1 MNIIIKP
8 YNPQEGLF
16 YFKPDTTL
24 NRDYTNLY
32 LPHFIKRVEAKELF
46 YIRIDRAG
54 KGIGE
59 RYASRYFSKGNYAL
73 SISIAPDIFPNATPS
88 QAPSAAPNATPS
100 ATPSQAPSTA
110 LNAPPSQAPSATPS
124 AAPNSTPS
132 QAASAAPNAT
142 PSATPS
148 QAPSTALN
156 APPSQ
161 APSATPSAAP
171 NSTPSQA
178 ASATPSQASS
188 AMPSQ
193 APSATQS
200 AAIINR
206 SVSNSIDYSFY
217 SMPAEKVEDPQLIEQ
232 FCKYIAQITE
242 IISLRT
248 GDIIAIETG
257 KKEHFSIED
266 SLPIPTSNSSSTSER
281 LSNKETDPKAGKQE
295 PTGTRRCQITCFPN
309 LAPVNII
316 F

>member
-46 YIRIDRAG
+46 YTRIDRAG
-54 KGIGE
+54 KGIAE

-88 QAPSAAPNATPS
+88 QAPSATPS
-100 ATPSQAPSTA
+100 AV
-110 LNAPPSQAPSATPS
+110 
-124 AAPNSTPS
+124 
-132 QAASAAPNAT
+132 
-142 PSATPS
+142 
-148 QAPSTALN
+148 
-156 APPSQ
+156 
-161 APSATPSAAP
+161 
-171 NSTPSQA
+171 
-178 ASATPSQASS
+178 
-188 AMPSQ
+188 
-193 APSATQS
+193 
-200 AAIINR
+200 IING
-206 SVSNSIDYSFY
+206 SVANSIDYSFY
-217 SMPAEKVEDPQLIEQ
+217 SMPAEKIEEPQFIEE

-257 KKEHFSIED
+257 KKEYFSIED
-266 SLPIPTSNSSSTSER
+266 SLPIPTSNSSSTSDR

>member
-46 YIRIDRAG
+46 YTRIDRAG
-54 KGIGE
+54 KGIAE

-73 SISIAPDIFPNATPS
+73 SISIAPDIFPNAAPS
-88 QAPSAAPNATPS
+88 QAPSTAPN

-110 LNAPPSQAPSATPS
+110 LNAPPS
-124 AAPNSTPS
+124 
-132 QAASAAPNAT
+132 
-142 PSATPS
+142 
-148 QAPSTALN
+148 
-156 APPSQ
+156 
-161 APSATPSAAP
+161 
-171 NSTPSQA
+171 
-178 ASATPSQASS
+178 
-188 AMPSQ
+188 
-193 APSATQS
+193 
-200 AAIINR
+200 AAIING
-206 SVSNSIDYSFY
+206 SVANSIDYSFY

-257 KKEHFSIED
+257 KKEYFSIED
-266 SLPIPTSNSSSTSER
+266 SLPIPTSNTSSPS
-281 LSNKETDPKAGKQE
+281 GI
-295 PTGTRRCQITCFPN
+295 TGTRRCQITCFPN

>member
-46 YIRIDRAG
+46 YTRIDRAG
-54 KGIGE
+54 KGIAE

-73 SISIAPDIFPNATPS
+73 SISIAPDIFPNAAPSQAPSTAPNATPS
-88 QAPSAAPNATPS
+88 QAPSAM
-100 ATPSQAPSTA
+100 
-110 LNAPPSQAPSATPS
+110 
-124 AAPNSTPS
+124 
-132 QAASAAPNAT
+132 
-142 PSATPS
+142 
-148 QAPSTALN
+148 
-156 APPSQ
+156 
-161 APSATPSAAP
+161 
-171 NSTPSQA
+171 PSQA
-178 ASATPSQASS
+178 ASATPS
-188 AMPSQ
+188 
-193 APSATQS
+193 

-206 SVSNSIDYSFY
+206 SVANSIDYSFY
-217 SMPAEKVEDPQLIEQ
+217 SMPAEKIEDPQLIEE

-257 KKEHFSIED
+257 KKEYFSIED
-266 SLPIPTSNSSSTSER
+266 SLPIPTSNSSSTSDR
-281 LSNKETDPKAGKQE
+281 LSNKETDPKAEKQE

>member
-54 KGIGE
+54 KGIAE

-73 SISIAPDIFPNATPS
+73 SISIAPDIFPNA
-88 QAPSAAPNATPS
+88 
-100 ATPSQAPSTA
+100 
-110 LNAPPSQAPSATPS
+110 APSATPS
-124 AAPNSTPS
+124 AAPNTTP
-132 QAASAAPNAT
+132 
-142 PSATPS
+142 
-148 QAPSTALN
+148 
-156 APPSQ
+156 
-161 APSATPSAAP
+161 
-171 NSTPSQA
+171 
-178 ASATPSQASS
+178 
-188 AMPSQ
+188 
-193 APSATQS
+193 S

-206 SVSNSIDYSFY
+206 SVANSIDYSFY
-217 SMPAEKVEDPQLIEQ
+217 SMPAEKIEDPQLIEE

-248 GDIIAIETG
+248 GDIIAFETG
-257 KKEHFSIED
+257 KKEYFSIDD

-281 LSNKETDPKAGKQE
+281 LSNKETDPKAEKQE

>member
-46 YIRIDRAG
+46 YTRIDRAG
-54 KGIGE
+54 KGIAE

-73 SISIAPDIFPNATPS
+73 SISIAPDIFPNAAPS
-88 QAPSAAPNATPS
+88 QAPNATP
-100 ATPSQAPSTA
+100 
-110 LNAPPSQAPSATPS
+110 N
-124 AAPNSTPS
+124 
-132 QAASAAPNAT
+132 
-142 PSATPS
+142 ATPS

-178 ASATPSQASS
+178 ASATPSQA
-188 AMPSQ
+188 
-193 APSATQS
+193 PSATQS
-200 AAIINR
+200 AAIING
-206 SVSNSIDYSFY
+206 SVANSIDYSFY
-217 SMPAEKVEDPQLIEQ
+217 SMPAEKIEDPQLIEQ

-257 KKEHFSIED
+257 KKEYFSIED

-281 LSNKETDPKAGKQE
+281 LSNKETDPKAEKQE

>member
-46 YIRIDRAG
+46 YTRIDRAG
-54 KGIGE
+54 KGIAE
-59 RYASRYFSKGNYAL
+59 RYASRYFTKGNYAL
-73 SISIAPDIFPNATPS
+73 SISIAPDIFPNA
-88 QAPSAAPNATPS
+88 APSAA
-100 ATPSQAPSTA
+100 
-110 LNAPPSQAPSATPS
+110 
-124 AAPNSTPS
+124 PS
-132 QAASAAPNAT
+132 QAASAT
-142 PSATPS
+142 
-148 QAPSTALN
+148 L
-156 APPSQ
+156 
-161 APSATPSAAP
+161 
-171 NSTPSQA
+171 SQA
-178 ASATPSQASS
+178 ASATPSAV
-188 AMPSQ
+188 
-193 APSATQS
+193 
-200 AAIINR
+200 IING
-206 SVSNSIDYSFY
+206 SVANSIDYSFY
-217 SMPAEKVEDPQLIEQ
+217 SMPAGKIEDPQLIEE

-266 SLPIPTSNSSSTSER
+266 SLPIPTSNSSSTSNR
-281 LSNKETDPKAGKQE
+281 LSNKETDPKAEKQE

>member
-46 YIRIDRAG
+46 YTRIDRAG
-54 KGIGE
+54 KGIAE

-73 SISIAPDIFPNATPS
+73 SISIAPDIFPNA
-88 QAPSAAPNATPS
+88 
-100 ATPSQAPSTA
+100 
-110 LNAPPSQAPSATPS
+110 APSATPS
-124 AAPNSTPS
+124 AAPNTTP
-132 QAASAAPNAT
+132 
-142 PSATPS
+142 
-148 QAPSTALN
+148 
-156 APPSQ
+156 
-161 APSATPSAAP
+161 
-171 NSTPSQA
+171 
-178 ASATPSQASS
+178 
-188 AMPSQ
+188 
-193 APSATQS
+193 S

-206 SVSNSIDYSFY
+206 SVANSIDYSFY
-217 SMPAEKVEDPQLIEQ
+217 SMPAEKIEDPQLIEQ

-257 KKEHFSIED
+257 KKEYFSIED
-266 SLPIPTSNSSSTSER
+266 SLPIPTSNSSSTSDR
-281 LSNKETDPKAGKQE
+281 LSNKETDHKAGKQE

>member
-8 YNPQEGLF
+8 YNPQEGIF

-32 LPHFIKRVEAKELF
+32 LPHFIKRVEAKELY

-54 KGIGE
+54 KGIAE

-73 SISIAPDIFPNATPS
+73 SISIAPDIFPNAAPS
-88 QAPSAAPNATPS
+88 QAPSTAPN

-110 LNAPPSQAPSATPS
+110 LNAPPS
-124 AAPNSTPS
+124 
-132 QAASAAPNAT
+132 
-142 PSATPS
+142 
-148 QAPSTALN
+148 
-156 APPSQ
+156 
-161 APSATPSAAP
+161 
-171 NSTPSQA
+171 
-178 ASATPSQASS
+178 
-188 AMPSQ
+188 
-193 APSATQS
+193 
-200 AAIINR
+200 AAIING
-206 SVSNSIDYSFY
+206 SVANSIDYSFY
-217 SMPAEKVEDPQLIEQ
+217 SMPAEKVEDPQLIEE

-257 KKEHFSIED
+257 KKEYFSIED
-266 SLPIPTSNSSSTSER
+266 SLPIPTSNSLSTSDR
-281 LSNKETDPKAGKQE
+281 LSNKETDPKAEKQE

>member
-1 MNIIIKP
+1 MPAPPRKKRFMNIIIKP

-32 LPHFIKRVEAKELF
+32 LPHFIKRVEAKELY

-54 KGIGE
+54 KGIAE

-73 SISIAPDIFPNATPS
+73 SISIAPDIFPNA
-88 QAPSAAPNATPS
+88 
-100 ATPSQAPSTA
+100 
-110 LNAPPSQAPSATPS
+110 APSATPS
-124 AAPNSTPS
+124 AAPNTTP
-132 QAASAAPNAT
+132 
-142 PSATPS
+142 
-148 QAPSTALN
+148 
-156 APPSQ
+156 
-161 APSATPSAAP
+161 
-171 NSTPSQA
+171 
-178 ASATPSQASS
+178 
-188 AMPSQ
+188 
-193 APSATQS
+193 S

-206 SVSNSIDYSFY
+206 SVANSIDYSFY
-217 SMPAEKVEDPQLIEQ
+217 SMPAEKIEDPQLIEQ

-257 KKEHFSIED
+257 KKEYFSIED
-266 SLPIPTSNSSSTSER
+266 SLPIPTSNSSFTSDR
-281 LSNKETDPKAGKQE
+281 LSNKETGPKADKQE

>member
-32 LPHFIKRVEAKELF
+32 LPHFIKRVEAKELY

-54 KGIGE
+54 KGIAE

-88 QAPSAAPNATPS
+88 QAPSTAPN

-110 LNAPPSQAPSATPS
+110 LNAPPS
-124 AAPNSTPS
+124 
-132 QAASAAPNAT
+132 
-142 PSATPS
+142 
-148 QAPSTALN
+148 
-156 APPSQ
+156 
-161 APSATPSAAP
+161 
-171 NSTPSQA
+171 
-178 ASATPSQASS
+178 
-188 AMPSQ
+188 
-193 APSATQS
+193 
-200 AAIINR
+200 AAIING
-206 SVSNSIDYSFY
+206 SVANSIDYSFY
-217 SMPAEKVEDPQLIEQ
+217 SMPAEKIEDPQLIEQ

-257 KKEHFSIED
+257 KKEYFSIED
-266 SLPIPTSNSSSTSER
+266 SLPIPTSNSSSTSNR
-281 LSNKETDPKAGKQE
+281 LSNKETDPKAEKQE

>member
-46 YIRIDRAG
+46 YTRIDRAG
-54 KGIGE
+54 KGIAE

-73 SISIAPDIFPNATPS
+73 SISIAPDIFPNAAPS
-88 QAPSAAPNATPS
+88 QAPSTAPS
-100 ATPSQAPSTA
+100 ATPSQAPS
-110 LNAPPSQAPSATPS
+110 
-124 AAPNSTPS
+124 
-132 QAASAAPNAT
+132 
-142 PSATPS
+142 
-148 QAPSTALN
+148 
-156 APPSQ
+156 
-161 APSATPSAAP
+161 
-171 NSTPSQA
+171 
-178 ASATPSQASS
+178 
-188 AMPSQ
+188 
-193 APSATQS
+193 
-200 AAIINR
+200 AAIING
-206 SVSNSIDYSFY
+206 SVANSIDYSFY
-217 SMPAEKVEDPQLIEQ
+217 SMPAEKIEDPQLIEE

-257 KKEHFSIED
+257 KKEYFSIED

>member
-32 LPHFIKRVEAKELF
+32 LPHFIKRVAATELF

-54 KGIGE
+54 KGIAE

-73 SISIAPDIFPNATPS
+73 SISIAPDIFPNA
-88 QAPSAAPNATPS
+88 APSTAPNATPS
-100 ATPSQAPSTA
+100 A
-110 LNAPPSQAPSATPS
+110 
-124 AAPNSTPS
+124 
-132 QAASAAPNAT
+132 
-142 PSATPS
+142 
-148 QAPSTALN
+148 
-156 APPSQ
+156 
-161 APSATPSAAP
+161 
-171 NSTPSQA
+171 
-178 ASATPSQASS
+178 
-188 AMPSQ
+188 
-193 APSATQS
+193 
-200 AAIINR
+200 AIING
-206 SVSNSIDYSFY
+206 SVANSIDYSFY
-217 SMPAEKVEDPQLIEQ
+217 SMPAEKIEDPQLIEE

-257 KKEHFSIED
+257 KKEYFSIED

>member
-1 MNIIIKP
+1 MLCAAPLRKKRFMNIIIKP

-54 KGIGE
+54 KGIAE

-73 SISIAPDIFPNATPS
+73 SISITPDIFPNA
-88 QAPSAAPNATPS
+88 APSLA
-100 ATPSQAPSTA
+100 
-110 LNAPPSQAPSATPS
+110 
-124 AAPNSTPS
+124 
-132 QAASAAPNAT
+132 
-142 PSATPS
+142 
-148 QAPSTALN
+148 
-156 APPSQ
+156 
-161 APSATPSAAP
+161 
-171 NSTPSQA
+171 
-178 ASATPSQASS
+178 
-188 AMPSQ
+188 PSQ

-217 SMPAEKVEDPQLIEQ
+217 SMPAEKIEDPQLIEE

-257 KKEHFSIED
+257 KKEYFSIED

>member
-54 KGIGE
+54 KGIAE

-73 SISIAPDIFPNATPS
+73 SISIAPDIFPNA
-88 QAPSAAPNATPS
+88 
-100 ATPSQAPSTA
+100 APSTA
-110 LNAPPSQAPSATPS
+110 
-124 AAPNSTPS
+124 
-132 QAASAAPNAT
+132 
-142 PSATPS
+142 
-148 QAPSTALN
+148 
-156 APPSQ
+156 
-161 APSATPSAAP
+161 
-171 NSTPSQA
+171 PSQA

-206 SVSNSIDYSFY
+206 SVANSIDYSFY
-217 SMPAEKVEDPQLIEQ
+217 SMPAEKIEDPQLIEQ

-257 KKEHFSIED
+257 KKEYFSIED
-266 SLPIPTSNSSSTSER
+266 SLPIPTSNSSSTSNR
-281 LSNKETDPKAGKQE
+281 LSNKETDPKAEKQE

>member
-54 KGIGE
+54 KGIAE

-73 SISIAPDIFPNATPS
+73 SISIAPDIFPNAAPSTAPS
-88 QAPSAAPNATPS
+88 QAAS
-100 ATPSQAPSTA
+100 ATPSQASSTR
-110 LNAPPSQAPSATPS
+110 P
-124 AAPNSTPS
+124 
-132 QAASAAPNAT
+132 
-142 PSATPS
+142 
-148 QAPSTALN
+148 
-156 APPSQ
+156 
-161 APSATPSAAP
+161 
-171 NSTPSQA
+171 
-178 ASATPSQASS
+178 SATPSQASS

-193 APSATQS
+193 AASATPS

-206 SVSNSIDYSFY
+206 SVANSIDYSFY
-217 SMPAEKVEDPQLIEQ
+217 SMPAEKIEDPQLIEE

-257 KKEHFSIED
+257 KKEYFSIED
-266 SLPIPTSNSSSTSER
+266 SLPIPTSNSSFASDR

>member
-46 YIRIDRAG
+46 YTRIDRAG
-54 KGIGE
+54 KGIAE

-73 SISIAPDIFPNATPS
+73 SISIAPDIFPNA
-88 QAPSAAPNATPS
+88 
-100 ATPSQAPSTA
+100 
-110 LNAPPSQAPSATPS
+110 APSATPS
-124 AAPNSTPS
+124 AAPNTTP
-132 QAASAAPNAT
+132 
-142 PSATPS
+142 
-148 QAPSTALN
+148 
-156 APPSQ
+156 
-161 APSATPSAAP
+161 
-171 NSTPSQA
+171 
-178 ASATPSQASS
+178 
-188 AMPSQ
+188 
-193 APSATQS
+193 S

-206 SVSNSIDYSFY
+206 SVANSIDYSFY
-217 SMPAEKVEDPQLIEQ
+217 SMPAEKIEDPQLIEQ

-257 KKEHFSIED
+257 KKEYFSIED

>member
-1 MNIIIKP
+1 MPAPPRKKRFMNIIIKP

-54 KGIGE
+54 KGIAE

-73 SISIAPDIFPNATPS
+73 SISIAPDIFPNAAPS
-88 QAPSAAPNATPS
+88 QAPSTAPN

-110 LNAPPSQAPSATPS
+110 LNAPPSQAPSTR
-124 AAPNSTPS
+124 
-132 QAASAAPNAT
+132 

-148 QAPSTALN
+148 QV
-156 APPSQ
+156 
-161 APSATPSAAP
+161 
-171 NSTPSQA
+171 
-178 ASATPSQASS
+178 SS

-217 SMPAEKVEDPQLIEQ
+217 SMPAEKIEDPQLIEE

-257 KKEHFSIED
+257 KKEYFSIED
-266 SLPIPTSNSSSTSER
+266 SLPIPTSNTSS
-281 LSNKETDPKAGKQE
+281 LSGI
-295 PTGTRRCQITCFPN
+295 TGTRRCQITCFPN

>member
-1 MNIIIKP
+1 MPAPPRKKRFMNIIIKP

-46 YIRIDRAG
+46 YTRIDRAG
-54 KGIGE
+54 KGIAE

-73 SISIAPDIFPNATPS
+73 SISIAPDIFPNA
-88 QAPSAAPNATPS
+88 
-100 ATPSQAPSTA
+100 
-110 LNAPPSQAPSATPS
+110 APSATPS
-124 AAPNSTPS
+124 AAPNTTP
-132 QAASAAPNAT
+132 
-142 PSATPS
+142 
-148 QAPSTALN
+148 
-156 APPSQ
+156 
-161 APSATPSAAP
+161 
-171 NSTPSQA
+171 
-178 ASATPSQASS
+178 
-188 AMPSQ
+188 
-193 APSATQS
+193 S

-206 SVSNSIDYSFY
+206 SVANSIDYSFY
-217 SMPAEKVEDPQLIEQ
+217 SMPAEKIEDPQLIEE

-257 KKEHFSIED
+257 KKEYFSIED
-266 SLPIPTSNSSSTSER
+266 SLPIPTSNSSSTSDR
-281 LSNKETDPKAGKQE
+281 LSNKETDHKAGKQE

>member
-46 YIRIDRAG
+46 YTRIDRAG
-54 KGIGE
+54 KGIAE

-73 SISIAPDIFPNATPS
+73 SISIAPDIFPN
-88 QAPSAAPNATPS
+88 SAPS
-100 ATPSQAPSTA
+100 ATPSQAPSTR
-110 LNAPPSQAPSATPS
+110 P
-124 AAPNSTPS
+124 
-132 QAASAAPNAT
+132 
-142 PSATPS
+142 
-148 QAPSTALN
+148 
-156 APPSQ
+156 
-161 APSATPSAAP
+161 
-171 NSTPSQA
+171 
-178 ASATPSQASS
+178 
-188 AMPSQ
+188 
-193 APSATQS
+193 S
-200 AAIINR
+200 AAIING
-206 SVSNSIDYSFY
+206 SVANSIDYSFY
-217 SMPAEKVEDPQLIEQ
+217 SMPAEKIEDPQLIEE

-257 KKEHFSIED
+257 KKEYFSIED
-266 SLPIPTSNSSSTSER
+266 SLPIPTSNSSSTSDR
-281 LSNKETDPKAGKQE
+281 LSNKETDPKAEKQE

>member
-46 YIRIDRAG
+46 YTRIDRAG
-54 KGIGE
+54 KGIAE

-88 QAPSAAPNATPS
+88 QTP
-100 ATPSQAPSTA
+100 
-110 LNAPPSQAPSATPS
+110 
-124 AAPNSTPS
+124 
-132 QAASAAPNAT
+132 
-142 PSATPS
+142 
-148 QAPSTALN
+148 
-156 APPSQ
+156 
-161 APSATPSAAP
+161 
-171 NSTPSQA
+171 
-178 ASATPSQASS
+178 
-188 AMPSQ
+188 
-193 APSATQS
+193 S

-206 SVSNSIDYSFY
+206 SVANSIDYSFY
-217 SMPAEKVEDPQLIEQ
+217 SMPAEKIEDPQLIEQ

-257 KKEHFSIED
+257 KKEYFSIED
-266 SLPIPTSNSSSTSER
+266 SLPIPTSNSSFTSDR
-281 LSNKETDPKAGKQE
+281 LSNKETDPKAEKQE

>member
-54 KGIGE
+54 KGIAE
-59 RYASRYFSKGNYAL
+59 RYASRYFTKGNYAL
-73 SISIAPDIFPNATPS
+73 SISIAPDIFPNTTPS
-88 QAPSAAPNATPS
+88 QAPSAAPNTTP
-100 ATPSQAPSTA
+100 
-110 LNAPPSQAPSATPS
+110 
-124 AAPNSTPS
+124 
-132 QAASAAPNAT
+132 
-142 PSATPS
+142 
-148 QAPSTALN
+148 
-156 APPSQ
+156 
-161 APSATPSAAP
+161 
-171 NSTPSQA
+171 
-178 ASATPSQASS
+178 
-188 AMPSQ
+188 
-193 APSATQS
+193 S

-206 SVSNSIDYSFY
+206 SVANSIDYSFY
-217 SMPAEKVEDPQLIEQ
+217 SMPAEKIEDPQLIEE

-257 KKEHFSIED
+257 KKEYFSIED
-266 SLPIPTSNSSSTSER
+266 SLPIPTSNSSSTSDR
-281 LSNKETDPKAGKQE
+281 LSNKETDHKAGKQE

>member
-32 LPHFIKRVEAKELF
+32 LPHFIKRVEAKELY

-54 KGIGE
+54 KGIAE

-88 QAPSAAPNATPS
+88 QA
-100 ATPSQAPSTA
+100 
-110 LNAPPSQAPSATPS
+110 
-124 AAPNSTPS
+124 
-132 QAASAAPNAT
+132 ASAAPNAT
-142 PSATPS
+142 PS
-148 QAPSTALN
+148 QAPSTR
-156 APPSQ
+156 P
-161 APSATPSAAP
+161 
-171 NSTPSQA
+171 
-178 ASATPSQASS
+178 SATPSQASS

-193 APSATQS
+193 AASATPS

-206 SVSNSIDYSFY
+206 SVANSIDYSFY
-217 SMPAEKVEDPQLIEQ
+217 SMPAEKIEDPQLIEEL
-232 FCKYIAQITE
+232 CKYIAQITE

-257 KKEHFSIED
+257 KKEYFSIED
-266 SLPIPTSNSSSTSER
+266 SLPIPTSNSSSTSNR
-281 LSNKETDPKAGKQE
+281 LSNKETDPKAEKQE

>member
-32 LPHFIKRVEAKELF
+32 LPHFIKRVEAKELY

-54 KGIGE
+54 KGIAE

-73 SISIAPDIFPNATPS
+73 SISIAPDIFPNA
-88 QAPSAAPNATPS
+88 APSLA
-100 ATPSQAPSTA
+100 
-110 LNAPPSQAPSATPS
+110 
-124 AAPNSTPS
+124 
-132 QAASAAPNAT
+132 
-142 PSATPS
+142 
-148 QAPSTALN
+148 
-156 APPSQ
+156 
-161 APSATPSAAP
+161 
-171 NSTPSQA
+171 
-178 ASATPSQASS
+178 
-188 AMPSQ
+188 PSQ

-206 SVSNSIDYSFY
+206 SVANAIDYSFY
-217 SMPAEKVEDPQLIEQ
+217 SMPAEKIEEPQLIEE

-257 KKEHFSIED
+257 KKEYFSIED
-266 SLPIPTSNSSSTSER
+266 SLPIPTSNSSSTSDR
-281 LSNKETDPKAGKQE
+281 LSNKETDPKAEKQE

>member
-46 YIRIDRAG
+46 YTRIDRAG
-54 KGIGE
+54 KGIAE

-88 QAPSAAPNATPS
+88 QAPST
-100 ATPSQAPSTA
+100 
-110 LNAPPSQAPSATPS
+110 APSATPS
-124 AAPNSTPS
+124 AAPNTTP
-132 QAASAAPNAT
+132 
-142 PSATPS
+142 
-148 QAPSTALN
+148 
-156 APPSQ
+156 
-161 APSATPSAAP
+161 
-171 NSTPSQA
+171 
-178 ASATPSQASS
+178 
-188 AMPSQ
+188 
-193 APSATQS
+193 S

-206 SVSNSIDYSFY
+206 SVANSIDYSFY
-217 SMPAEKVEDPQLIEQ
+217 SMPAEKIEDPQLIEQ

-257 KKEHFSIED
+257 KKEYFSIED
-266 SLPIPTSNSSSTSER
+266 SLPIPTSNSSFTSDR
-281 LSNKETDPKAGKQE
+281 LSNKETGPKADKQE

>member
-46 YIRIDRAG
+46 YTRIDRAG
-54 KGIGE
+54 KGIAE

-73 SISIAPDIFPNATPS
+73 SISIAPDIFPNA
-88 QAPSAAPNATPS
+88 APSAT
-100 ATPSQAPSTA
+100 
-110 LNAPPSQAPSATPS
+110 PSQAPSATPS
-124 AAPNSTPS
+124 AA
-132 QAASAAPNAT
+132 
-142 PSATPS
+142 
-148 QAPSTALN
+148 
-156 APPSQ
+156 
-161 APSATPSAAP
+161 
-171 NSTPSQA
+171 
-178 ASATPSQASS
+178 
-188 AMPSQ
+188 
-193 APSATQS
+193 
-200 AAIINR
+200 IING
-206 SVSNSIDYSFY
+206 SVANSIDYSFY
-217 SMPAEKVEDPQLIEQ
+217 SMPAEKIEDPQLIEE

-257 KKEHFSIED
+257 KKEYFSIED

>member
-54 KGIGE
+54 KGIAE

-73 SISIAPDIFPNATPS
+73 SISIAPDIFPNT
-88 QAPSAAPNATPS
+88 
-100 ATPSQAPSTA
+100 TPSQAPSTA
-110 LNAPPSQAPSATPS
+110 LNATPSQAPSAM
-124 AAPNSTPS
+124 
-132 QAASAAPNAT
+132 
-142 PSATPS
+142 
-148 QAPSTALN
+148 
-156 APPSQ
+156 
-161 APSATPSAAP
+161 
-171 NSTPSQA
+171 PSQA
-178 ASATPSQASS
+178 ASATPS
-188 AMPSQ
+188 
-193 APSATQS
+193 

-206 SVSNSIDYSFY
+206 SVANSIDYSFY
-217 SMPAEKVEDPQLIEQ
+217 SMPAEKIEDPQLIEQ

-257 KKEHFSIED
+257 KKEYFSIED
-266 SLPIPTSNSSSTSER
+266 SLPIPTSNSSSTSNR
-281 LSNKETDPKAGKQE
+281 LSNKETDPKAEKQE

>member
-54 KGIGE
+54 KGIAE

-73 SISIAPDIFPNATPS
+73 SISIAPDIFPNA
-88 QAPSAAPNATPS
+88 APSA
-100 ATPSQAPSTA
+100 
-110 LNAPPSQAPSATPS
+110 
-124 AAPNSTPS
+124 TPS
-132 QAASAAPNAT
+132 QAASAAPNAA

-148 QAPSTALN
+148 QAPSTR
-156 APPSQ
+156 P
-161 APSATPSAAP
+161 
-171 NSTPSQA
+171 
-178 ASATPSQASS
+178 SATPSQASS

-206 SVSNSIDYSFY
+206 SVANSIDYSFY
-217 SMPAEKVEDPQLIEQ
+217 SMPAEKIEDPQLIEE

-257 KKEHFSIED
+257 KKEYFSIED
-266 SLPIPTSNSSSTSER
+266 SLPIPTSNTSSPS
-281 LSNKETDPKAGKQE
+281 GI
-295 PTGTRRCQITCFPN
+295 TGTRRCQITCFPN

>member
-54 KGIGE
+54 KGIAE
-59 RYASRYFSKGNYAL
+59 RYASRYFTKGNYAL
-73 SISIAPDIFPNATPS
+73 SISIAPDIFPNTTPS
-88 QAPSAAPNATPS
+88 QAPSAAPNTTP
-100 ATPSQAPSTA
+100 
-110 LNAPPSQAPSATPS
+110 
-124 AAPNSTPS
+124 
-132 QAASAAPNAT
+132 
-142 PSATPS
+142 
-148 QAPSTALN
+148 
-156 APPSQ
+156 
-161 APSATPSAAP
+161 
-171 NSTPSQA
+171 
-178 ASATPSQASS
+178 
-188 AMPSQ
+188 
-193 APSATQS
+193 S

-206 SVSNSIDYSFY
+206 SVANAIDYSFY
-217 SMPAEKVEDPQLIEQ
+217 SMPAEKIEDPQLIEQ

-257 KKEHFSIED
+257 KKEYFSIED
-266 SLPIPTSNSSSTSER
+266 SLPIPTSNSSSTSDR
-281 LSNKETDPKAGKQE
+281 LSNKETDHKAGKQE

>member
-1 MNIIIKP
+1 MPAPPRKKRFMNIIIKP

-46 YIRIDRAG
+46 YTRIDRAG
-54 KGIGE
+54 KGIAE

-73 SISIAPDIFPNATPS
+73 SISIAPDIFPNAAPS

-100 ATPSQAPSTA
+100 AV
-110 LNAPPSQAPSATPS
+110 
-124 AAPNSTPS
+124 
-132 QAASAAPNAT
+132 
-142 PSATPS
+142 
-148 QAPSTALN
+148 
-156 APPSQ
+156 
-161 APSATPSAAP
+161 
-171 NSTPSQA
+171 
-178 ASATPSQASS
+178 
-188 AMPSQ
+188 
-193 APSATQS
+193 
-200 AAIINR
+200 IING
-206 SVSNSIDYSFY
+206 SVANSIDYSFY
-217 SMPAEKVEDPQLIEQ
+217 SMPAEKIEDPQLIEQ
-232 FCKYIAQITE
+232 FSKYIAQITE

-257 KKEHFSIED
+257 KKEYFSIED
-266 SLPIPTSNSSSTSER
+266 SLPIPTSNSSSTSDR

>member
-1 MNIIIKP
+1 MLCAAPLRKKRFMNIIIKP

-46 YIRIDRAG
+46 YTRIDRAG
-54 KGIGE
+54 KGIAE

-73 SISIAPDIFPNATPS
+73 SISIAPDIFPNA
-88 QAPSAAPNATPS
+88 
-100 ATPSQAPSTA
+100 
-110 LNAPPSQAPSATPS
+110 APSATPS
-124 AAPNSTPS
+124 AAPNTTP
-132 QAASAAPNAT
+132 
-142 PSATPS
+142 
-148 QAPSTALN
+148 
-156 APPSQ
+156 
-161 APSATPSAAP
+161 
-171 NSTPSQA
+171 
-178 ASATPSQASS
+178 
-188 AMPSQ
+188 
-193 APSATQS
+193 S

-206 SVSNSIDYSFY
+206 SVANSIDYSFY
-217 SMPAEKVEDPQLIEQ
+217 SMPAEKIEDPQLIEQ

-257 KKEHFSIED
+257 KKEYFSIED
-266 SLPIPTSNSSSTSER
+266 SLPIPTSNSSSTSDR
-281 LSNKETDPKAGKQE
+281 LSNKETDPKAEKQE

>member
-46 YIRIDRAG
+46 YTRIDRAG
-54 KGIGE
+54 KGIAE

-73 SISIAPDIFPNATPS
+73 SISIAPDIFPNA
-88 QAPSAAPNATPS
+88 
-100 ATPSQAPSTA
+100 
-110 LNAPPSQAPSATPS
+110 APSATPS
-124 AAPNSTPS
+124 AAPNTTP
-132 QAASAAPNAT
+132 
-142 PSATPS
+142 
-148 QAPSTALN
+148 
-156 APPSQ
+156 
-161 APSATPSAAP
+161 
-171 NSTPSQA
+171 
-178 ASATPSQASS
+178 
-188 AMPSQ
+188 
-193 APSATQS
+193 S

-206 SVSNSIDYSFY
+206 SVANSIDYSVY
-217 SMPAEKVEDPQLIEQ
+217 SMPAEKIEDPQLIEQ

-257 KKEHFSIED
+257 KKEYFSIED
-266 SLPIPTSNSSSTSER
+266 SLPIPTSNSSFTSDR
-281 LSNKETDPKAGKQE
+281 LSNKETDPKAEKQE

>member
-46 YIRIDRAG
+46 YTRIDRAG
-54 KGIGE
+54 KGIAE

-88 QAPSAAPNATPS
+88 QAPST
-100 ATPSQAPSTA
+100 
-110 LNAPPSQAPSATPS
+110 APSATPS
-124 AAPNSTPS
+124 AAPNTTP
-132 QAASAAPNAT
+132 
-142 PSATPS
+142 
-148 QAPSTALN
+148 
-156 APPSQ
+156 
-161 APSATPSAAP
+161 
-171 NSTPSQA
+171 
-178 ASATPSQASS
+178 
-188 AMPSQ
+188 
-193 APSATQS
+193 S

-206 SVSNSIDYSFY
+206 SVANSIDYSFY
-217 SMPAEKVEDPQLIEQ
+217 SMPAEKIEDPQLIEE

-257 KKEHFSIED
+257 KKEYFSIED
-266 SLPIPTSNSSSTSER
+266 SLPIPTSNSSSTSDR
-281 LSNKETDPKAGKQE
+281 LSNKETAPKAEKQE

>member
-54 KGIGE
+54 KGIAE

-73 SISIAPDIFPNATPS
+73 SISIAPDIFPNAAPSTAPS
-88 QAPSAAPNATPS
+88 QAAS
-100 ATPSQAPSTA
+100 ATPSQAPSTR
-110 LNAPPSQAPSATPS
+110 P
-124 AAPNSTPS
+124 
-132 QAASAAPNAT
+132 
-142 PSATPS
+142 
-148 QAPSTALN
+148 
-156 APPSQ
+156 
-161 APSATPSAAP
+161 
-171 NSTPSQA
+171 
-178 ASATPSQASS
+178 SATPSQASS

-193 APSATQS
+193 AASATPS

-206 SVSNSIDYSFY
+206 SVANAIDYSFY
-217 SMPAEKVEDPQLIEQ
+217 SMPAEKIEEPQLIEE

-257 KKEHFSIED
+257 KKEYFSIED
-266 SLPIPTSNSSSTSER
+266 SLPIPTSNSSSTSNR
-281 LSNKETDPKAGKQE
+281 LSNKETDPKEEKQE

>member
-46 YIRIDRAG
+46 YTRIDRAG
-54 KGIGE
+54 KGIAE

-73 SISIAPDIFPNATPS
+73 SISIAPDIFPNAAPSQAPSTAPNATPS
-88 QAPSAAPNATPS
+88 QAPSAM
-100 ATPSQAPSTA
+100 
-110 LNAPPSQAPSATPS
+110 
-124 AAPNSTPS
+124 
-132 QAASAAPNAT
+132 
-142 PSATPS
+142 
-148 QAPSTALN
+148 
-156 APPSQ
+156 
-161 APSATPSAAP
+161 
-171 NSTPSQA
+171 PSQA
-178 ASATPSQASS
+178 ASATPS
-188 AMPSQ
+188 
-193 APSATQS
+193 

-206 SVSNSIDYSFY
+206 SVANSIDYSFY
-217 SMPAEKVEDPQLIEQ
+217 SMPAEKIEDPQLIEE

-257 KKEHFSIED
+257 KKEYFSIED
-266 SLPIPTSNSSSTSER
+266 SLPIPTSNSSFTSDR
-281 LSNKETDPKAGKQE
+281 LSNKETGPKADKQE

>member
-46 YIRIDRAG
+46 YTRIDRAG
-54 KGIGE
+54 KGIAE

-73 SISIAPDIFPNATPS
+73 SISIAPDIFPNAAPS
-88 QAPSAAPNATPS
+88 QAPC
-100 ATPSQAPSTA
+100 
-110 LNAPPSQAPSATPS
+110 
-124 AAPNSTPS
+124 
-132 QAASAAPNAT
+132 
-142 PSATPS
+142 
-148 QAPSTALN
+148 
-156 APPSQ
+156 
-161 APSATPSAAP
+161 
-171 NSTPSQA
+171 
-178 ASATPSQASS
+178 
-188 AMPSQ
+188 
-193 APSATQS
+193 
-200 AAIINR
+200 AAIING
-206 SVSNSIDYSFY
+206 SVANSIDYSFY
-217 SMPAEKVEDPQLIEQ
+217 SMPAEKIEDPQLIEE

>member
-54 KGIGE
+54 KGIAE

-88 QAPSAAPNATPS
+88 QAPST
-100 ATPSQAPSTA
+100 
-110 LNAPPSQAPSATPS
+110 APSAV
-124 AAPNSTPS
+124 
-132 QAASAAPNAT
+132 
-142 PSATPS
+142 
-148 QAPSTALN
+148 
-156 APPSQ
+156 
-161 APSATPSAAP
+161 
-171 NSTPSQA
+171 
-178 ASATPSQASS
+178 
-188 AMPSQ
+188 
-193 APSATQS
+193 
-200 AAIINR
+200 IING
-206 SVSNSIDYSFY
+206 SVANSIDYSFY
-217 SMPAEKVEDPQLIEQ
+217 SMPAEKIEDPQLIEE

-257 KKEHFSIED
+257 KKEYFSIED
-266 SLPIPTSNSSSTSER
+266 SLPIPTSNSSFTSDR
-281 LSNKETDPKAGKQE
+281 LSNKETGPKADKQE

>member
-46 YIRIDRAG
+46 YTRIDRAG
-54 KGIGE
+54 KGIAE

-73 SISIAPDIFPNATPS
+73 SISIAPDIFPNA
-88 QAPSAAPNATPS
+88 A
-100 ATPSQAPSTA
+100 PSQAPSTA
-110 LNAPPSQAPSATPS
+110 PSATPS
-124 AAPNSTPS
+124 QSPSAIPS
-132 QAASAAPNAT
+132 QAASA
-142 PSATPS
+142 
-148 QAPSTALN
+148 
-156 APPSQ
+156 
-161 APSATPSAAP
+161 
-171 NSTPSQA
+171 
-178 ASATPSQASS
+178 
-188 AMPSQ
+188 MP
-193 APSATQS
+193 S
-200 AAIINR
+200 AAIING
-206 SVSNSIDYSFY
+206 SVANSIDYSFY
-217 SMPAEKVEDPQLIEQ
+217 SMPAEKIEDPQLIEE

-257 KKEHFSIED
+257 KKEYFSIED
-266 SLPIPTSNSSSTSER
+266 SLPIPTSNSSSTSNR
-281 LSNKETDPKAGKQE
+281 LSNKETDPKAEKQE

>member
-46 YIRIDRAG
+46 YTRIDRAG
-54 KGIGE
+54 KGIAE

-73 SISIAPDIFPNATPS
+73 SISIAPDIFPNA
-88 QAPSAAPNATPS
+88 
-100 ATPSQAPSTA
+100 
-110 LNAPPSQAPSATPS
+110 APSATPS
-124 AAPNSTPS
+124 AAPNTTP
-132 QAASAAPNAT
+132 
-142 PSATPS
+142 
-148 QAPSTALN
+148 
-156 APPSQ
+156 
-161 APSATPSAAP
+161 
-171 NSTPSQA
+171 
-178 ASATPSQASS
+178 
-188 AMPSQ
+188 
-193 APSATQS
+193 S

-206 SVSNSIDYSFY
+206 SVANSIDYSFY
-217 SMPAEKVEDPQLIEQ
+217 SMPAEKIEDPQLIEQ

-257 KKEHFSIED
+257 KKEYFSIED
-266 SLPIPTSNSSSTSER
+266 SLPIPTSNSSFTSDR
-281 LSNKETDPKAGKQE
+281 LSNKETGPKADKQE

>member
-54 KGIGE
+54 KGIAE

-73 SISIAPDIFPNATPS
+73 SISIAPDIFPNA
-88 QAPSAAPNATPS
+88 APSVA
-100 ATPSQAPSTA
+100 
-110 LNAPPSQAPSATPS
+110 
-124 AAPNSTPS
+124 
-132 QAASAAPNAT
+132 
-142 PSATPS
+142 
-148 QAPSTALN
+148 
-156 APPSQ
+156 
-161 APSATPSAAP
+161 
-171 NSTPSQA
+171 
-178 ASATPSQASS
+178 
-188 AMPSQ
+188 PSQ

-217 SMPAEKVEDPQLIEQ
+217 SMPAEKIEDPQLIEE

-257 KKEHFSIED
+257 KKEYFSIED

>member
-46 YIRIDRAG
+46 YTRIDRAG
-54 KGIGE
+54 KGIAE

-73 SISIAPDIFPNATPS
+73 SISIAPDIFPNA
-88 QAPSAAPNATPS
+88 
-100 ATPSQAPSTA
+100 
-110 LNAPPSQAPSATPS
+110 APSATPS
-124 AAPNSTPS
+124 AAPNTTP
-132 QAASAAPNAT
+132 
-142 PSATPS
+142 
-148 QAPSTALN
+148 
-156 APPSQ
+156 
-161 APSATPSAAP
+161 
-171 NSTPSQA
+171 
-178 ASATPSQASS
+178 
-188 AMPSQ
+188 
-193 APSATQS
+193 S

-206 SVSNSIDYSFY
+206 SVANSIDYSFY
-217 SMPAEKVEDPQLIEQ
+217 SMPAGKIEDPQLIEE

-257 KKEHFSIED
+257 KKEYFSIED
-266 SLPIPTSNSSSTSER
+266 SLPIPTSNSSFTSDR
-281 LSNKETDPKAGKQE
+281 LSNKETGPKADKQE